1 MEMMEKMMEQKQ
13 MMDQEMGGG
22 EAAEGGQRERRA
34 GSSRSSSMRSMK
46 SGRSS
51 QRSNKRNQQQ
61 TMYQQIVNAIDKNQT
76 PRGSMKQQDI
86 SYERGKTS
94 QHIQFTE
101 ENKMKVNKSRKNK

>member
-1 MEMMEKMMEQKQ
+1 
-13 MMDQEMGGG
+13 
-22 EAAEGGQRERRA
+22 
-34 GSSRSSSMRSMK
+34 
-46 SGRSS
+46 
-51 QRSNKRNQQQ
+51 
-61 TMYQQIVNAIDKNQT
+61 MYQQIVNAIDKNQT